1 VIELLTLSGTAQARL
16 IRDGEISAVEL
27 MDAHL
32 RRIEQVNP
40 SLNAVAEVLS
50 ESAREAAAR
59 VDQQRAQGVPLGS
72 LAGVPFSVK
81 DSIEVQGTVCT
92 AGTLGRQYAAP
103 SREDAAVVARLRGAG
118 AIPVARTNLPDL
130 LFAFESDN
138 LIRGRTNNPYDLS
151 RTSGGSSGGEA
162 ALIAAGGSPFGLGS
176 DAAGSVRVPA
186 HFCGIASIKPTSGRL
201 PRTGHVPPAGG
212 WIESLWQIG
221 PMARRV
227 EDLHAVMRL
236 LAGPDGRDHTVIGM
250 PYGDPDA
257 VRINEVDTRD
267 LRVAFF
273 TDNGI
278 APAEPGTVA
287 AVHQAAMALAS
298 EVRLVEERRPP
309 GIEESYDLEMGFL
322 GPDGGDGVRA
332 FLASIGSSRTHPL
345 LDGWL
350 AKLDRRRTTVEG
362 FAAWWS
368 ALDRFR
374 AKMFEFLQGYD
385 AIVSPVCAHVAVPH
399 GRSIEEHIF
408 PGFSYTMTYNLTGW
422 PAAVVRCGETADGL
436 PIGVQIAAR
445 PWREDVALRLADRIE
460 TLFGGW
466 RPPLLLPVL
475 LKDRPEYAGR
485 SSTVC

>member
-1 VIELLTLSGTAQARL
+1 MIELLPLSGTAQARL
-16 IRDGEISAVEL
+16 IQDGEISAVEL
-27 MDAHL
+27 MEVHL

-40 SLNAVAEVLS
+40 SLNAVAEVLC
-50 ESAREAAAR
+50 ESAREAAKR
-59 VDQQRAQGVPLGS
+59 VDRQRAQRVPLGP

-92 AGTLGRQYAAP
+92 AGTLGCQYAAP
-103 SREDAAVVARLRGAG
+103 SREDAAVVARLRAAG

-162 ALIAAGGSPFGLGS
+162 ALIAACGSPFGLGS

-201 PRTGHVPPAGG
+201 PRTGHVPAAGG

-221 PMARRV
+221 PMARHV
-227 EDLHAVMRL
+227 EDLHSLMPL

-257 VRINEVDTRD
+257 LDIDTEKIGD
-267 LRVAFF
+267 LRIAYF
-273 TDNGI
+273 TNNGI
-278 APAEPGTVA
+278 APAEPCTVA
-287 AVHQAAMALAS
+287 VVLQVAAALAS
-298 EVRLVEERRPP
+298 EVRSVEERRPP
-309 GIEESYDLEMGFL
+309 GIEESYDLEMDFL
-322 GPDGGDGVRA
+322 GPDGGDSVRA
-332 FLASIGSSRTHPL
+332 YLASIGSSRTHPL

-362 FAAWWS
+362 FAGYWS

-374 AKMFEFLQGYD
+374 ARMLEFLQGYD
-385 AIVSPVCAHVAVPH
+385 AIVSPVCAHAAMPH
-399 GRSIEEHIF
+399 GTSIDEHIF

-422 PAAVVRCGETADGL
+422 PAAVVRCGETAEGL

-445 PWREDVALRLADRIE
+445 PWREDVALRIARRIE

-466 RPPLLLPVL
+466 RPPVPL
-475 LKDRPEYAGR
+475 
-485 SSTVC
+485 SSAVR